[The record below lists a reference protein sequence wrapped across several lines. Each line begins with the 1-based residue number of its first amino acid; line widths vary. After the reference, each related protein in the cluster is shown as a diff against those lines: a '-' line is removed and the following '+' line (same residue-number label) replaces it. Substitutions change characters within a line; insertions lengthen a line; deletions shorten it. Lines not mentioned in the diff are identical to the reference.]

1 MLGHWEILAIFL
13 LILLIFG
20 GKKIPEVARGLGKGL
35 KEFKKAKDD
44 IADSIN
50 ETEEEKDEKT
60 AVSDNAETA
69 EKTAEKPEEKANN
82 DKEKKTT

>member
-44 IADSIN
+44 ITDSMN
-50 ETEEEKDEKT
+50 DSAEDSDKPVAKAESEEKDSPEKDT
-60 AVSDNAETA
+60 NT
-69 EKTAEKPEEKANN
+69 T
-82 DKEKKTT
+82 EKKA